1 MSQNPKAIKT
11 KYQGVCKNCHKTIP
25 AGFRCF
31 WRAGEGT
38 WHFDCERPKLGNK
51 KSKLPWL
58 PLPLMPRD
66 RNYATATR
74 PDPLMRRSRNDKYST
89 PRYSL

>member
-1 MSQNPKAIKT
+1 MHPIALRT
-11 KYQGVCKNCHKTIP
+11 KHEGKCKNCHMTIP

-38 WHFDCERPKLGNK
+38 WHFDCKRPKLGNK
-51 KSKLPWL
+51 QSKLPL
-58 PLPLMPRD
+58 LCLPLMPRD
-66 RNYATATR
+66 RAYATATR
-74 PDPLMRRSRNDKYST
+74 ADPLIRRSRTDKHST

>member
-1 MSQNPKAIKT
+1 MQPIALRT
-11 KYQGVCKNCHKTIP
+11 KYQSQCKNCHKTIP

-38 WHFDCERPKLGNK
+38 WHFDCAKPKLGNK

-58 PLPLMPRD
+58 RLPLMPRD
-66 RNYATATR
+66 RAYATATR
-74 PDPLMRRSRNDKYST
+74 PDQLMRHSRTDRYSA

>member
-1 MSQNPKAIKT
+1 MQPIALRT
-11 KYQGVCKNCHKTIP
+11 KHQSTCKNCHKTIP

-38 WHFDCERPKLGNK
+38 WHFDCKRPKLGNK
-51 KSKLPWL
+51 KSKLPCL
-58 PLPLMPRD
+58 HLPLMPTD

-74 PDPLMRRSRNDKYST
+74 PDPLMRRSSTDKYSA